1 MGRAVRQFKETVDIR
16 SLPLS
21 RLRSHPYFPAAVVI
35 AALLFVACLH
45 IWQRVRVIKLVK
57 EVAEL
62 REDNRGLVDVARKL
76 HNDIAALSMAT
87 RIEAY
92 ATDTLGM
99 QPVAAHRLF
108 TLVRE
113 RDKDVPRDELAT
125 MLSSIQRV
133 AKYLPALTETGAN
146 AAELR
151 PIRFDTTHRGSTAE

>member
-1 MGRAVRQFKETVDIR
+1 MGRAVRQFKETVDFR
-16 SLPLS
+16 SLLLT
-21 RLRSHPYFPAAVVI
+21 RVRSHRYFPATVVM
-35 AALLFVACLH
+35 AALLMVACLH
-45 IWQRVRVIKLVK
+45 VWQRVRVIKLVK
-57 EVAEL
+57 DVAEL
-62 REDNRGLVDVARKL
+62 RETNRDLVDVARKM

-87 RIEAY
+87 RIEGY

-99 QPVAAHRLF
+99 QPVAADRLF

-151 PIRFDTTHRGSTAE
+151 PIRFDSTHRGSVAE